1 MMDLSPPS
9 FFADRWQGRTAVRVL
24 FWRDLLGV
32 ATLLNLLVGFASL
45 VMLAKRVEAPWP
57 WITHLLPMPYN
68 LFLGLSVW
76 RHRDALKGHKLVAVA
91 WLAVVLLL

>member
-1 MMDLSPPS
+1 MDLSPKA

-24 FWRDLLGV
+24 FWRDLLGW

-57 WITHLLPMPYN
+57 WIAHLLPMPYN

-76 RHRDALKGHKLVAVA
+76 RHRDALKGHKLVVVA
-91 WLAVVLLL
+91 WLAVMWII

>member
-1 MMDLSPPS
+1 MGLSPRA
-9 FFADRWQGRTAVRVL
+9 FFADRWQGRTAVRTL

-45 VMLAKRVEAPWP
+45 VMLAKRVDAPWP
-57 WITHLLPMPYN
+57 WVTHLLPLPYN

-76 RHRDALKGHKLVAVA
+76 RHGDALKSHKLVVAA
-91 WLAVVLLL
+91 WLALMLLI